1 MLTVKN
7 YTIQPENLEMPDS
20 NTTPP
25 GENSTHE
32 PAPVKSNGLKNS
44 LIAAGVIAML
54 LVTASLFIGDKPATP
69 PATTSQETAALTA
82 EPAPVSTVKT
92 TTSSEPTI
100 SVTLPD
106 PTQPPSINL
115 SGTWYDDSGTKFE
128 AIQKGNKFIST
139 GFNAFGMASKQMYGT
154 ISGDTLYFTLKDGFV
169 ETDGAGTLNEDGEHF
184 DYTLVQGTFRES
196 GQLHLNH
203 KRN

>member
-1 MLTVKN
+1 
-7 YTIQPENLEMPDS
+7 MPDS

-25 GENSTHE
+25 VENPTTE
-32 PAPVKSNGLKNS
+32 PAPVKANGLKNS
-44 LIAAGVIAML
+44 LIAAGVVAML
-54 LVTASLFIGDKPATP
+54 LVTASLFIGDEPATP
-69 PATTSQETAALTA
+69 PTTTSQETAAVTV
-82 EPAPVSTVKT
+82 EPAPVSAAKAT
-92 TTSSEPTI
+92 TASEPTI
-100 SVTLPD
+100 SVTLPN
-106 PTQPPSINL
+106 PTQPATINL

-139 GFNAFGMASKQMYGT
+139 GFNAFGMASKQMFGT
-154 ISGDTLYFTLKDGFV
+154 VSGDTLYFTLKDGFV

-184 DYTLVQGTFRES
+184 DYTLVQGKFRES

>member
-1 MLTVKN
+1 
-7 YTIQPENLEMPDS
+7 MPDS

-25 GENSTHE
+25 GENSTNE
-32 PAPVKSNGLKNS
+32 PVPAKNNGLKNS
-44 LIAAGVIAML
+44 LIAAGVVAML
-54 LVTASLFIGDKPATP
+54 LVTASLFIDDKPATP
-69 PATTSQETAALTA
+69 PATTSQKTAAVTA
-82 EPAPVSTVKT
+82 EPTPASAVKAT
-92 TTSSEPTI
+92 TTSEPTI

-106 PTQPPSINL
+106 PVQPATINL

-128 AIQKGNKFIST
+128 VIQKGNRFIST
-139 GFNAFGMASKQMYGT
+139 GFNGFGMATKQMYGT
-154 ISGDTLYFTLKDGFV
+154 ISGDTLYFTLQDGFV

-184 DYTLVQGTFRES
+184 DYMLVQGKFRES